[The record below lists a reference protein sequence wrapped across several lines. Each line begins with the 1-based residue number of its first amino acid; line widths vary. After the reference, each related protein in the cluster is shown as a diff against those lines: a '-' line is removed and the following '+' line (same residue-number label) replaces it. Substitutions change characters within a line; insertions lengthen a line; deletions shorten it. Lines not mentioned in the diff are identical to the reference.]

1 MTKTPDPTRRL
12 MRPTRDPGLDA
23 LRGLLQLFIFIG
35 HIPMNWAAAAI
46 HRSWG
51 FSDSSELFVY
61 LSGMTL
67 GSLFALR
74 HYERGWLTAST
85 ELLRRAGRLLG
96 RHVWMTVLFVAVVVE
111 LGGPAL
117 IGEFRMEAILTDPWM
132 ALATLPLL
140 GWQPVFM
147 DILPLFVVA
156 MAVLPLAMMVPR
168 DRPWLGL
175 APWLALWLIVQT
187 TGLHLPTWPDERPWT
202 FNPLSWL
209 PLFMLGAW
217 IGRAALFGEQLIPRR
232 RWLLAIALVGVA
244 VGLVVRGSWTFHD
257 FGLPIPAL
265 AESIFWPLDKVNL
278 GWVPAIH
285 SLCLIY
291 VVAWLVPRD
300 RGFLVGPVGRW
311 LSACGRVSLDLFCLG
326 LFLSLLARLTVEAFG
341 GSDIALAAVNLG
353 GVALLLGFGQWRGR
367 PRRAPAAS
375 DANPATAL
383 RTNAEASLRAPG

>member
-1 MTKTPDPTRRL
+1 MTETPDPSRRL

-23 LRGLLQLFIFIG
+23 LRGLLQLFIFVG

-74 HYERGWLTAST
+74 HFERGWLTASA
-85 ELLRRAGRLLG
+85 ELWRRAVKLLA

-111 LGGPAL
+111 LGGGAL
-117 IGEFRMEAILTDPWM
+117 IGEFRMQAILTDPLQ
-132 ALATLPLL
+132 ALGALPFLA
-140 GWQPVFM
+140 WQPVFM
-147 DILPLFVVA
+147 DILPLFVIA
-156 MAVLPLAMMVPR
+156 MASLPLAMLVPR
-168 DRPWLGL
+168 ARPLLGL
-175 APWLALWLIVQT
+175 APWLALWLVVQA
-187 TGLHLPTWPDERPWT
+187 TGWNLPTWPDGRPWT

-209 PLFMLGAW
+209 PLFVLGAW

-232 RWLLAIALVGVA
+232 PWLLAIALFGVA
-244 VGLVVRGSWTFHD
+244 VGVVVRGSWTFHD
-257 FGLPIPAL
+257 FGLPVPAL
-265 AESIFWPLDKVNL
+265 AESLFWPLDKVNL
-278 GWVPAIH
+278 GWAPALH

-300 RGFLVGPVGRW
+300 RGFLVSKAGRW
-311 LSACGRVSLDLFCLG
+311 LSACGRVSLDVFCLG

-341 GSDIALAAVNLG
+341 GSDIALAAVNLVG
-353 GVALLLGFGQWRGR
+353 LGLLLGYGQWRGR
-367 PRRAPAAS
+367 SRRAPAFNSAS
-375 DANPATAL
+375 EPQ
-383 RTNAEASLRAPG
+383 RNAEACLRAPG